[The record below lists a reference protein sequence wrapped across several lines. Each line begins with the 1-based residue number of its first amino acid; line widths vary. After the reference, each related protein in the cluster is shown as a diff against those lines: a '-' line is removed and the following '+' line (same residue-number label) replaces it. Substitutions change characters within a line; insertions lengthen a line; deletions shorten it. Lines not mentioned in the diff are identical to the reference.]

1 VTERDAAPHGRRIDP
16 QCARTQV
23 ARRGQ
28 LTAGNQAAATSSS
41 TLELFV
47 RQVRYEGRK
56 IQSYELVDPEG
67 RELLPF
73 TAGAH
78 IDVHLAN
85 GIIRQYSLCNSP
97 DDRRR
102 YVIAV
107 LRDEKGRGGSKAV
120 HEQLKVQDRVSV
132 SAPRNNFELAE
143 GARKVIL
150 IAGGIGVTPLKSMAH
165 QLAGSDDVDYE
176 LHYCARDAQC
186 AAFTEELQALI
197 EPDRLHFHFD
207 GGDPSQG
214 LDIAGLLRGEAQD
227 GTHVYYCGPAGF
239 MRACTDASE
248 SWPKGTVHCEH
259 FKAPERAA
267 TPTAPPLGGFT
278 IELASTGQ
286 RLPVPIDKSIADV
299 LKAAGVHVQT
309 SCEAGLCAT
318 CKVRYLSGEVE
329 HQDCILDGDD
339 KQNFLTICVSR
350 AKSELL
356 VLDL

>member
-1 VTERDAAPHGRRIDP
+1 M
-16 QCARTQV
+16 
-23 ARRGQ
+23 
-28 LTAGNQAAATSSS
+28 TAFNQAAA

-47 RQVRYEGRK
+47 RQVRYEGRN

-67 RELLPF
+67 AELPPF

-85 GIIRQYSLCNSP
+85 GVIRQYSLCNSP
-97 DDRRR
+97 ADRHR

-120 HEQLKVQDRVSV
+120 HEQLQVQGRVRVSV
-132 SAPRNNFELAE
+132 PRNNFEIAQ

-165 QLAGSDDVDYE
+165 QLAEMDDVDYE

-186 AAFTEELQALI
+186 AAFTEELQTLV
-197 EPDRLHFHFD
+197 ERERLHFHFD
-207 GGDPSQG
+207 GGDPARG
-214 LDIAGLLRGEAQD
+214 LDIAALLRDEAQD

-239 MRACTDASE
+239 MRACADASGH
-248 SWPKGTVHCEH
+248 WPKDAVHCEH
-259 FKAPERAA
+259 FKAPER
-267 TPTAPPLGGFT
+267 TVAPADRKPGEFT
-278 IELASTGQ
+278 VEIASTGQ

-299 LKAAGVHVQT
+299 LKAAGIGVQT

-329 HQDCILDGDD
+329 HQDCILDAADQ
-339 KQNFLTICVSR
+339 QNFLTLCVSR

>member
-1 VTERDAAPHGRRIDP
+1 M
-16 QCARTQV
+16 
-23 ARRGQ
+23 
-28 LTAGNQAAATSSS
+28 TAFNRAAA

-47 RQVRYEGRK
+47 RQVRYEGRN
-56 IQSYELVDPEG
+56 IQSYELVDPAG
-67 RELLPF
+67 TELPPF

-78 IDVHLAN
+78 LDVHLAN
-85 GIIRQYSLCNSP
+85 GVIRQYSLCNSP
-97 DDRRR
+97 ADRHR

-120 HEQLKVQDRVSV
+120 HEQLQVQGRVRVSV
-132 SAPRNNFELAE
+132 PRNNFELAQ

-165 QLAGSDDVDYE
+165 QLADAGDVEYE

-186 AAFTEELQALI
+186 AAFTEDLQGLV
-197 EPDRLHFHFD
+197 DTQRLHFHFD
-207 GGDPSQG
+207 GGDPSRG
-214 LDIAGLLRGEAQD
+214 LDVAALLRAQAQE

-239 MRACTDASE
+239 MQACADAS
-248 SWPKGTVHCEH
+248 SHWPQDTVHCEH
-259 FKAPERAA
+259 FKAPERTVALEDRK
-267 TPTAPPLGGFT
+267 PGEFT
-278 IELASTGQ
+278 VEIASTGQ
-286 RLPVPIDKSIADV
+286 RIPVPVDRSIADV
-299 LKAAGVHVQT
+299 LKAAGIDVQT

-329 HQDCILDGDD
+329 HQDCILDAGEQ
-339 KQNFLTICVSR
+339 QNFLTLCVSR

>member
-1 VTERDAAPHGRRIDP
+1 M
-16 QCARTQV
+16 
-23 ARRGQ
+23 
-28 LTAGNQAAATSSS
+28 TAGNQAAAASSS
-41 TLELFV
+41 TQELFV
-47 RQVRYEGRK
+47 RQVRYEGRN

-67 RELLPF
+67 RDLPPF

-78 IDVHLAN
+78 IDVHLEN
-85 GIIRQYSLCNSP
+85 GIVRQYSLCNSP
-97 DDRRR
+97 GDRRR

-120 HEQLKVQDRVSV
+120 HEHLKVQDRVRV
-132 SAPRNNFELAE
+132 SCPRNHFELAE

-165 QLAGSDDVDYE
+165 QLAGRDDAGCE
-176 LHYCARDAQC
+176 LHYCARDAQS
-186 AAFTEELQALI
+186 AAFTEELASLI
-197 EPDRLHFHFD
+197 EPGRLHFHFD
-207 GGDPSQG
+207 GGDPAKG
-214 LDIAGLLRGEAQD
+214 LDIAQLLRNEAQD

-239 MRACTDASE
+239 MRACADASAD
-248 SWPKGTVHCEH
+248 WPKGTVHCEH
-259 FKAPERAA
+259 FKAPERAVPRDER
-267 TPTAPPLGGFT
+267 TPGGFT
-278 IELASTGQ
+278 VEIASTGE
-286 RLPVPIDKSIADV
+286 RLRVPVDQSIADV
-299 LKAAGVHVQT
+299 LKAAGVPVQT

-339 KQNFLTICVSR
+339 QQNFLTICVSR

>member
-1 VTERDAAPHGRRIDP
+1 M
-16 QCARTQV
+16 
-23 ARRGQ
+23 
-28 LTAGNQAAATSSS
+28 TAFNQAAA

-47 RQVRYEGRK
+47 RQVRYEGRN
-56 IQSYELVDPEG
+56 IQSYELVDPAG
-67 RELLPF
+67 TELPPF
-73 TAGAH
+73 SAGAH

-85 GIIRQYSLCNSP
+85 GVIRQYSLCNSP
-97 DDRRR
+97 ADRHR

-120 HEQLKVQDRVSV
+120 HEQLQVQGRVRVSV
-132 SAPRNNFELAE
+132 PRNNFELAQ

-165 QLAGSDDVDYE
+165 QLADAGDVDYE

-186 AAFTEELQALI
+186 AAFTEDLQTLV
-197 EPDRLHFHFD
+197 DTQRLHFHFD
-207 GGDPSQG
+207 DGDPSRG
-214 LDIAGLLRGEAQD
+214 LDIAALLRDQAQE

-239 MRACTDASE
+239 MQACADAS
-248 SWPKGTVHCEH
+248 SHWPKDTVHCEH
-259 FKAPERAA
+259 FKAPERTGALA
-267 TPTAPPLGGFT
+267 HRKPGEFT
-278 IELASTGQ
+278 VEIASTGQ
-286 RLPVPIDKSIADV
+286 RIPVPVDRSIADV
-299 LKAAGVHVQT
+299 LKAAGIAVQT

-329 HQDCILDGDD
+329 HQDCILDAGEQ
-339 KQNFLTICVSR
+339 QNFLTLCVSR

>member
-1 VTERDAAPHGRRIDP
+1 M
-16 QCARTQV
+16 
-23 ARRGQ
+23 
-28 LTAGNQAAATSSS
+28 TAGNQAASS

-47 RQVRYEGRK
+47 RQVRYEGRN

-67 RELLPF
+67 SALPPF

-97 DDRRR
+97 DDRHR

-120 HEQLKVQDRVSV
+120 HEQLKVQDRVRV
-132 SAPRNNFELAE
+132 SYPRNNFELAE

-150 IAGGIGVTPLKSMAH
+150 LAGGIGVTPLKSMAH
-165 QLAGSDDVDYE
+165 QLATSDDEVDYE

-186 AAFTEELQALI
+186 AAFIDELQALL

-207 GGDPSQG
+207 GGDPSRG
-214 LDIAGLLRGEAQD
+214 LDIAGLLRDEVQD

-239 MRACTDASE
+239 MRACADASE
-248 SWPKGTVHCEH
+248 GWPKDAVHCEH
-259 FKAPERAA
+259 FKAPERAPA
-267 TPTAPPLGGFT
+267 AADRKPGEFT
-278 IELASTGQ
+278 VEIASTGQ

-299 LKAAGVHVQT
+299 LKAAGIAVQT

-329 HQDCILDGDD
+329 HQDCILDADD
-339 KQNFLTICVSR
+339 QQNFLTPCVSR